1 MAYPPKYDR
10 SLILSLIREG
20 KTDEEVR
27 RVVGCSTSLV
37 QQYRKSAKLPPN
49 GRNRPWSEGE
59 DTTLRRLYEAGDRRE
74 DIARFLNRT
83 LSEVMHRSARIGIS
97 HVFNKYHD
105 RTRVYD
111 LVWLMLERGYSRESI
126 SRRMKLAT
134 TTVNKI
140 ARLAPNCFDLSFRK
154 KRGAKVG

>member
-10 SLILSLIREG
+10 SKILSLIQEG
-20 KTDEEVR
+20 KSDEEVR
-27 RVVGCSTSLV
+27 RIVGCSTSLV
-37 QQYRKSAKLPPN
+37 QQYRKRAQLPPN
-49 GRNRPWSEGE
+49 GRNRPWSKEE
-59 DTTLRRLYEAGDRRE
+59 DDTLRRLYEAGDRRE

-83 LSEVMHRSARIGIS
+83 LSEVMHRSARIKLANV
-97 HVFNKYHD
+97 HDQYHD

-126 SRRMKLAT
+126 SRRMGLAP

-140 ARLAPNCFDLSFRK
+140 ARLAPNCFDFPFRK
-154 KRGAKVG
+154 KRWAKVG